1 MTKTAPTGPVDPRL
15 LRYAR
20 SSRGFLALS
29 GIIALAQAACTIA
42 FAWLLTRAIT
52 SVVGHGA
59 TDDLWV
65 TLRWLTLVVLVR
77 AALVW
82 ANERT
87 AAGAASKVGSQLRQ
101 ALLAAI
107 RRLGPSWLAR
117 QNSAALTVTAG
128 HGLDALDVYV
138 GRFLPQLIATVV
150 ITPILI
156 AVMWSQDWLSG
167 LTALLCLPLIPL
179 FMALIGLATRGVQQ
193 TQWRTLQTLAARFA
207 DTVSGLG
214 TLRLFG
220 RERKAV
226 ASVEDISHG
235 YRAETMKVL
244 RVTFLSGFML
254 EFLASISVA
263 IIAVSIGLRM
273 LDGNMTLGV
282 GLFVLLLA
290 PEAFLP
296 VRQVGVQFHAATEGL
311 AATEDVFAVLDEAR
325 ALPAAAAPSAP
336 SAPGSARS
344 AGIRTND
351 TRLLTVQ
358 KPSVRTEPG
367 GTLALTDVRV
377 HRDVLLPPVSFVAR
391 PGTVTVLRG
400 PSGAGKS
407 SLVAAMRGAADFD
420 GSITVDGTDVRTLEP
435 SAWLAWADQRP
446 GLIAGSVADNVTL
459 GGAPGDVHA
468 ALELACSD
476 ADPDVVLGSQGA
488 GLSGGQ
494 AQRVAVARAIHRLA
508 LTRVLVLDEPS
519 SSLDAHTEARLW
531 ASLRSL
537 ADDGATVVLV
547 SHRTS
552 AESIA
557 DTVVDIAAVPEE
569 ATA

>member
-1 MTKTAPTGPVDPRL
+1 MSTATRMGPVDPRL

-29 GIIALAQAACTIA
+29 AVISLAQCAATIA

-52 SVVGHGA
+52 DVIAHGVHGE
-59 TDDLWV
+59 LWD

-87 AAGAASKVGSQLRQ
+87 AAGAASRIGSELRQ
-101 ALLAAI
+101 ALLAAV

-138 GRFLPQLIATVV
+138 GRFLPQLLSTVIV
-150 ITPILI
+150 TPILI
-156 AVMWSQDWLSG
+156 AVMWWNDWLSG

-179 FMALIGLATRGVQQ
+179 FMALIGLATRSVQQ
-193 TQWRTLQTLAARFA
+193 RQWRTLQRLATRFA
-207 DTVSGLG
+207 DTVAGLG

-226 ASVEDISHG
+226 TSVEAVSHD
-235 YRAETMKVL
+235 YRVETMKVL

-273 LDGNMTLGV
+273 LDGDMTLAV

-311 AATEDVFAVLDEAR
+311 AATEDVFAVLDEAGAAPLSPR
-325 ALPAAAAPSAP
+325 EDQATAVAAPHPLPAA
-336 SAPGSARS
+336 
-344 AGIRTND
+344 
-351 TRLLTVQ
+351 TVVA
-358 KPSVRTEPG
+358 SN
-367 GTLALTDVRV
+367 VRV
-377 HRDVLLPPVSFVAR
+377 HRDRLLPPVSFTAT
-391 PGTVTVLRG
+391 PGTVTLVRG

-407 SLVAAMRGAADFD
+407 SLVAALRGAAAFE
-420 GSITVDGTDVRTLEP
+420 GEITLDATDIRTLSP
-435 SAWLAWADQRP
+435 ADWIAWADQRP
-446 GLIAGSVADNVTL
+446 GLIAGTVAENVTL
-459 GGAPGDVHA
+459 GDESPDPARTARSLEDACCDV
-468 ALELACSD
+468 E
-476 ADPDVVLGSQGA
+476 PDRVLGALGA

-494 AQRVAVARAIHRLA
+494 AQRVAVARAVNRLRSGRA
-508 LTRVLVLDEPS
+508 SVLVLDEPS
-519 SSLDAHTEARLW
+519 SALDAETERQLWHRLR
-531 ASLRSL
+531 AI
-537 ADDGATVVLV
+537 ADDGATVVLI

-552 AESIA
+552 AELISDRII
-557 DTVVDIAAVPEE
+557 DVAAPQE
-569 ATA
+569 ARS